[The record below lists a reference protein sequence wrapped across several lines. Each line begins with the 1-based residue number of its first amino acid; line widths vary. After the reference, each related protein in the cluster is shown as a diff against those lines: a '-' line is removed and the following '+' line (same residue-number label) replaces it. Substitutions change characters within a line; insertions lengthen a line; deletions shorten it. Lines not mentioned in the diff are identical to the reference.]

1 MEKIRIALLGFGTVG
16 RGVAKLLEQNG
27 ELIRKRLGAEIE
39 ISKILVRDVKK
50 KRYGGFPKEFFTTEI
65 EDILE
70 DEEIEIVIEVMGG
83 IIPAREYVLQSFLRG
98 KHVVSANKEMIS
110 RSLKELSEAA
120 YLNGCRFLFEASVG
134 GAVPILRTLKRSMS
148 ADKIEEIY
156 GIVNGTTNYIL
167 TKMKEE
173 DMSFE
178 GALRRACEL
187 GYAEEAATDDVEG
200 IDSARKIAI
209 LASLA
214 FHTPIDV
221 DDVYVEGIGSLTR
234 KDIALAER
242 MGRNVKLLASAKD
255 GEKVELE
262 VFPCFLSND
271 ALLAGVK
278 DEFNAIVV
286 KGNGFGESLLYGK
299 GAGELPTASAVL
311 SDVIEVCKTLLNKE
325 RVQRECL
332 FTDTKEVGKEEK
344 ISEVLIRLKKIPF
357 VSEEGIREVFTAHGV
372 QLLEDISD
380 EEEWIYHIS
389 SMESDRVAAEKALIR
404 EQKISETIRVI
415 RIWN

>member
-1 MEKIRIALLGFGTVG
+1 MKKIKIALLGFGTVG

-27 ELIRKRLGAEIE
+27 DLIQQRLGAKIE
-39 ISKILVRDVKK
+39 ISKILVRDLKK
-50 KRYGGFPKEFFTTEI
+50 KRYGKFSKEFFTTEI
-65 EDILE
+65 EEILRE
-70 DEEIEIVIEVMGG
+70 KEIEIVVEVMGG
-83 IIPAREYVLQSFLRG
+83 LSPAKEYVLQSFLRG

-110 RSLKELSEAA
+110 QSLRELNETA

-134 GAVPILRTLKRSMS
+134 GALPILRVLKHSMS

-167 TKMKEE
+167 TKMEE
-173 DMSFE
+173 DMSFAE
-178 GALRRACEL
+178 ALQKARDL
-187 GYAEEAATDDVEG
+187 GYAEENVTDDVEG

-221 DDVYVEGIGSLTR
+221 SDVYVEGIESLTR
-234 KDIALAER
+234 KDIALAGR

-262 VFPCFLSND
+262 VVPCFLSND
-271 ALLAGVK
+271 TLLSGVK

-325 RVQRECL
+325 RVQREYL
-332 FTDTKEVGKEEK
+332 LTDTKEVGKEEK

-357 VSEEGIREVFTAHGV
+357 VSEKEIREVFTAHGV
-372 QLLEDISD
+372 QLLENISD

-389 SMESDRVAAEKALIR
+389 SLESDRIAVEETLIR
-404 EQKISETIRVI
+404 EQKISKVIRVI